1 MKMKRRPMRFGQRH
15 QRFPASSSI
24 NTETAAF
31 HLIWINDQTCDD
43 VRFWHKADITTVVI
57 HVRFRG

>member
-1 MKMKRRPMRFGQRH
+1 MAASSYENEAAPDAFGQRH

-31 HLIWINDQTCDD
+31 HLI
-43 VRFWHKADITTVVI
+43 
-57 HVRFRG
+57 